1 MGSDS
6 IDYLFCERTDRPP
19 RALELVYLWYEREN
33 FPGDMQ
39 RIGLECQTQKIPIST
54 RKAKIRLNTQTC
66 GALAVGSQL
75 HKEGLCRKNP
85 ASERRGEHQQVLV
98 ASDEAIRLAG

>member
-39 RIGLECQTQKIPIST
+39 RIGLECQTQK
-54 RKAKIRLNTQTC
+54 NT
-66 GALAVGSQL
+66 
-75 HKEGLCRKNP
+75 HKYP
-85 ASERRGEHQQVLV
+85 
-98 ASDEAIRLAG
+98 